1 MGIYFV
7 DEDYID
13 RDDDHYFGPV
23 WNMEYTHD
31 LFDGKMQFYHRHY
44 SSLSARNINKFLWHS
59 WTGLKVPVLRGIV
72 VSAEFE
78 VDYDG
83 KPSIEAETL
92 DTTLRLKLGYE
103 W

>member
-1 MGIYFV
+1 M

-13 RDDDHYFGPV
+13 KDDDHYLGLG
-23 WNMEYTHD
+23 WNLEYQHD
-31 LFDGKMQFYHRHY
+31 LFGGKMQFYHRHY
-44 SSLSARNINKFLWHS
+44 SSLSVEEFEKFLWHS
-59 WTGLKVPVLRGIV
+59 WTGVKLPVVSGIV
-72 VSAEFE
+72 ISLEYE

-83 KPSIEAETL
+83 EPALQADTL